1 MKYVSEE
8 ERREFFLEI
17 MNDIKKQEM
26 ELKDMKNKL
35 SENEFYKKI
44 EILKDAK
51 LRARK
56 AFINGIEAVS
66 IDSIGELKSKLF
78 SAPFSPSTEIEYVI
92 WVIGLALLLVI

>member
-1 MKYVSEE
+1 MIYVSEK

-26 ELKDMKNKL
+26 ELKDMKNRI
-35 SENEFYKKI
+35 SMNEYNKKI

-56 AFINGIEAVS
+56 AFINGTVQ
-66 IDSIGELKSKLF
+66 
-78 SAPFSPSTEIEYVI
+78 
-92 WVIGLALLLVI
+92 

>member
-8 ERREFFLEI
+8 ERRKFFLEI

-51 LRARK
+51 LRARR
-56 AFINGIEAVS
+56 AFMNGIV
-66 IDSIGELKSKLF
+66 
-78 SAPFSPSTEIEYVI
+78 
-92 WVIGLALLLVI
+92 

>member
-1 MKYVSEE
+1 MVYVSEK

-26 ELKDMKNKL
+26 ELKDMKNRI

-56 AFINGIEAVS
+56 AFINGTVQ
-66 IDSIGELKSKLF
+66 
-78 SAPFSPSTEIEYVI
+78 
-92 WVIGLALLLVI
+92 

>member
-8 ERREFFLEI
+8 ERRKFFLEI

-56 AFINGIEAVS
+56 AFINGTV
-66 IDSIGELKSKLF
+66 
-78 SAPFSPSTEIEYVI
+78 
-92 WVIGLALLLVI
+92 

>member
-8 ERREFFLEI
+8 ERRKFFLEI

-51 LRARK
+51 LRARR
-56 AFINGIEAVS
+56 AFMNRTV
-66 IDSIGELKSKLF
+66 
-78 SAPFSPSTEIEYVI
+78 
-92 WVIGLALLLVI
+92 

>member
-8 ERREFFLEI
+8 ERRKFFLEI
-17 MNDIKKQEM
+17 MNDIKKKEL
-26 ELKDMKNKL
+26 ELKGMKNRI

-56 AFINGIEAVS
+56 TFMKGAM
-66 IDSIGELKSKLF
+66 
-78 SAPFSPSTEIEYVI
+78 
-92 WVIGLALLLVI
+92 

>member
-1 MKYVSEE
+1 MVYVSEK

-17 MNDIKKQEM
+17 MNDIKKKEL
-26 ELKDMKNKL
+26 ELKSIKNKI

-56 AFINGIEAVS
+56 AFINGTVQ
-66 IDSIGELKSKLF
+66 
-78 SAPFSPSTEIEYVI
+78 
-92 WVIGLALLLVI
+92 

>member
-8 ERREFFLEI
+8 ERRKFFLEI
-17 MNDIKKQEM
+17 MNDIKKQEI

-56 AFINGIEAVS
+56 AFINGTV
-66 IDSIGELKSKLF
+66 
-78 SAPFSPSTEIEYVI
+78 
-92 WVIGLALLLVI
+92 

>member
-1 MKYVSEE
+1 MVYVSEK

-51 LRARK
+51 LRARR
-56 AFINGIEAVS
+56 AFMNRTV
-66 IDSIGELKSKLF
+66 
-78 SAPFSPSTEIEYVI
+78 
-92 WVIGLALLLVI
+92 

>member
-1 MKYVSEE
+1 MKYLSEE
-8 ERREFFLEI
+8 ERRKFFLEI
-17 MNDIKKQEM
+17 MNDIKKKEM

-56 AFINGIEAVS
+56 AFINGTV
-66 IDSIGELKSKLF
+66 
-78 SAPFSPSTEIEYVI
+78 P
-92 WVIGLALLLVI
+92 

>member
-1 MKYVSEE
+1 MVYVSEK

-26 ELKDMKNKL
+26 KLKDMKNKL

-56 AFINGIEAVS
+56 TFMKG
-66 IDSIGELKSKLF
+66 
-78 SAPFSPSTEIEYVI
+78 TT
-92 WVIGLALLLVI
+92 

>member
-8 ERREFFLEI
+8 ERRKFFLEI
-17 MNDIKKQEM
+17 INDIKKQEM

-51 LRARK
+51 LRARR
-56 AFINGIEAVS
+56 AFMNGIA
-66 IDSIGELKSKLF
+66 
-78 SAPFSPSTEIEYVI
+78 
-92 WVIGLALLLVI
+92 

>member
-1 MKYVSEE
+1 MVYISEE
-8 ERREFFLEI
+8 ERRKFFLEI

-56 AFINGIEAVS
+56 AFINGTVQ
-66 IDSIGELKSKLF
+66 
-78 SAPFSPSTEIEYVI
+78 
-92 WVIGLALLLVI
+92 

>member
-8 ERREFFLEI
+8 ERRKFFLEI
-17 MNDIKKQEM
+17 MDDIKKKEM

-51 LRARK
+51 LRARR
-56 AFINGIEAVS
+56 AFMNGV
-66 IDSIGELKSKLF
+66 
-78 SAPFSPSTEIEYVI
+78 V
-92 WVIGLALLLVI
+92 